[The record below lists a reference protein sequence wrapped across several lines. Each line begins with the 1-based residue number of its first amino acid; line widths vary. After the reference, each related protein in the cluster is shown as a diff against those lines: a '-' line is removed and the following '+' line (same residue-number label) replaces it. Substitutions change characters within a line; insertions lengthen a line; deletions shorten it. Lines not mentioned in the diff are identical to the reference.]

1 LNKERANKEDDGSAA
16 ASLRARS
23 REGEQRKREGEQ
35 RKGEG
40 EIERGLTAAKRL
52 RLGFEEEA
60 TIMYVMLKVCVVIR
74 FVLCLLDFGC
84 GLPFL
89 YLWAKSYK

>member
-23 REGEQRKREGEQ
+23 REGEQ